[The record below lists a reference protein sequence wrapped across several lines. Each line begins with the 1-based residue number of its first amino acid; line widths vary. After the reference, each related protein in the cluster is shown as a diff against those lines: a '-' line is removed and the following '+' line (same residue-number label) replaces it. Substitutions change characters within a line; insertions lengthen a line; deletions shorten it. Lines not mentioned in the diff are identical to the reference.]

1 MVSKADIEAI
11 LYEIKDPEIPTL
23 SIVDLGIVTK
33 IEVTKNPIYV
43 QLTPTFAGCPA
54 LKVIED
60 SVKEALEENFPSL
73 VFEVETSFET
83 QWTTDRLTAKG
94 KQSLLDHGLAPPEDG
109 KDRIELDVLS
119 DVACPQCSS
128 RNTVLKSP
136 FGATLCRTIHYCNNC
151 LESFEAFKPVTA

>member
-1 MVSKADIEAI
+1 MVKKEEIEAV

-23 SIVDLGIVTK
+23 SIVDLGIITK
-33 IEVTKNPIYV
+33 IDVDHKPIYV

-60 SVKEALEENFPSL
+60 SVMEALVGNFPSEK
-73 VFEVETSFET
+73 FKVETSFET
-83 QWTTDRLTAKG
+83 QWTTDRLTPKG

-109 KDRIELDVLS
+109 ENRIELDVLS
-119 DVACPQCSS
+119 DVACPQCNS
-128 RNTVLKSP
+128 RNTDLKSP

-151 LESFEAFKPVTA
+151 LESFEAFKPVV

>member
-1 MVSKADIEAI
+1 MVKRAGIESV

-33 IEVTKNPIYV
+33 IEVEKQPIYV

-60 SVKEALEENFPSL
+60 TVIEALESSFPSEK
-73 VFEVETSFET
+73 FEVETSFET
-83 QWTTDRLTAKG
+83 QWTTDRLTPKG
-94 KQSLLDHGLAPPEDG
+94 RQSLLEHGLAPPEDG
-109 KDRIELDVLS
+109 ENRIELDVLS
-119 DVACPQCSS
+119 DVSCPQCSS

-151 LESFEAFKPVTA
+151 LESFEAFKPVV